1 MLWDIDQT
9 SRLMC
14 IEAKIMKVFANAHKL
29 LPIMVIGVVLLF
41 TPFSAAYAASYTQ
54 DLTFATFDQSMWGSG
69 ASFIVNY
76 SKFWGV
82 SWNESVNLGG
92 IVGDECWRECLWG
105 WCWEI
110 CNPIPETGVEVWAAT
125 NGTVGLD
132 FEFKLDGGSVNV
144 NYPVGIEL
152 IYPEE
157 AKPGDVITIS
167 SQYTVDPTAYFT
179 TNFPEI
185 QTYLDLVFDVYAGI
199 GGDACIAGA
208 CAGGSVA
215 LDINKTFELLALN
228 REDEYGEPDG
238 EFRFLG
244 DSVADFQFGEP
255 YDFDYGD
262 VTVWIP
268 DIDTTGTLNGDDTLT
283 SEGESDL
290 LQLTADIDKIAT
302 TLARAAG
309 IPVPDL
315 EGDIKEFIEYNLLD
329 IHAGPDFDIEQQFSF
344 DPDLMIR
351 LDLGT
356 GEVVEF
362 PLGGSAQI
370 VMPSYDLN
378 LTPTFSIAG
387 NTFSNDTLLGL
398 GLAAYISMLQASVPL
413 LEDLGLPGTI
423 GPLYQDNWGFDL
435 FDVSIFSNAFS
446 LLGFQDFQTATFT
459 VEVIPEPGTFI
470 LLVIGLISMIT
481 LKRRAL
487 TR

>member
-1 MLWDIDQT
+1 
-9 SRLMC
+9 MC
-14 IEAKIMKVFANAHKL
+14 IEAKIMKVLANTHNMF
-29 LPIMVIGVVLLF
+29 PIIVIGVVLLLA
-41 TPFSAAYAASYTQ
+41 PFSAAYAASYTQ
-54 DLTFATFDQSMWGSG
+54 DLTFETFDQSMWGSG
-69 ASFIVNY
+69 ASFIIDY

-132 FEFKLDGGSVNV
+132 FGFKLDGGSVNV

-185 QTYLDLVFDVYAGI
+185 QTYLDLVIDVYAGI

-208 CAGGSVA
+208 CVGGSVA
-215 LDINKTFELLALN
+215 LDIEKTFELLAFN
-228 REDEYGEPDG
+228 RDDDG
-238 EFRFLG
+238 KFRLLG
-244 DSVADFQFGEP
+244 DPVAGFQFGEP

-268 DIDTTGTLNGDDTLT
+268 DIETTGTLDGDDTLT

-302 TLARAAG
+302 TLAQAAG
-309 IPVPDL
+309 LPVPDL
-315 EGDIKEFIEYNLLD
+315 EGDIKGFIEYNLLD
-329 IHAGPDFDIEQQFSF
+329 IHAGPDFDIKQQFSF

-356 GEVVEF
+356 GGVVEF
-362 PLGGSAQI
+362 PLGGSTQI
-370 VMPSYDLN
+370 VMPSYDLD

-398 GLAAYISMLQASVPL
+398 GLAASISMLQASVPL
-413 LEDLGLPGTI
+413 LEELGLPGTI
-423 GPLYQDNWGFDL
+423 GPLYQGDWGFDL
-435 FDVSIFSNAFS
+435 FDVSLFWPNNPLEFA
-446 LLGFQDFQTATFT
+446 LLGFQDFQTAAFT
-459 VEVIPEPGTFI
+459 VKVVPEPGTFI
-470 LLVIGLISMIT
+470 LLGIGLISVIAM
-481 LKRRAL
+481 KRR
-487 TR
+487 TVKK